1 MRRRRSPYLA
11 GTLTLVGLVFL
22 AAPVF
27 ADLLWLTLM
36 VPRTGFGE
44 ARITHSASSGVF
56 TLRGKPRYTEVE
68 TGRFDSFRSSP
79 NDPEPQVFVAVQLD
93 ATGQLIGGNPDGS
106 GDFRMTGKVAE

>member
-1 MRRRRSPYLA
+1 MRRRRSPCLA

-44 ARITHSASSGVF
+44 ARITYSASSGVF

-68 TGRFDSFRSSP
+68 TGTIELFQGVP
-79 NDPEPQVFVAVQLD
+79 LVPEPQVSITVRLD
-93 ATGQLIGGNPDGS
+93 ATGQLIGGTPMA
-106 GDFRMTGKVAE
+106 RMTFR